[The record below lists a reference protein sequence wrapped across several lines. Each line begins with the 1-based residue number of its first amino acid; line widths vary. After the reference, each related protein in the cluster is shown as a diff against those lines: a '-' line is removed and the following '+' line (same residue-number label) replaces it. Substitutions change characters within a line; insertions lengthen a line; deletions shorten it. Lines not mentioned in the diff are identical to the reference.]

1 MDASRARA
9 SDAPVVDRAFARA
22 DIVERPPRASSR
34 LLLARRLV
42 SSSSSS
48 SRDRRPRTS
57 TASSR
62 EPSRPAGRTNART
75 TKDDD
80 DDRTI
85 DRTRATRR
93 TLFFSAHPPRAR
105 RVTRVAARALAASI
119 HPSTRAR
126 SVRPWRGSNRIE
138 IGRTFCSL
146 VVSAARATTTRP
158 VRRLEFAVAL
168 TARVSRACVIAR
180 VVANIVGVCRP
191 RARDGQRRARDGRDR
206 DFD

>member
-34 LLLARRLV
+34 LLLVVVVARP
-42 SSSSSS
+42 SSADV
-48 SRDRRPRTS
+48 DRV
-57 TASSR
+57 
-62 EPSRPAGRTNART
+62 
-75 TKDDD
+75 
-80 DDRTI
+80 
-85 DRTRATRR
+85 
-93 TLFFSAHPPRAR
+93 L
-105 RVTRVAARALAASI
+105 ARALASRGTNERTNDERRRRRSNDRSNARDPPDIIFLRASTARATRHSRRRARPRGI
-119 HPSTRAR
+119 HPPIHSRAR

-158 VRRLEFAVAL
+158 ARRLEFAVAL